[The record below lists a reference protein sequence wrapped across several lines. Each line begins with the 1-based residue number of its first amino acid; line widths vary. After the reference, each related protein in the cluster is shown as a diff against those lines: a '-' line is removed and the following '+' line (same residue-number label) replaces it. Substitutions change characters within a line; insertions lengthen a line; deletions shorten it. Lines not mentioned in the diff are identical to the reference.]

1 MSNDPVVAIVGV
13 TGAVGAEF
21 IATMDKRGFRVG
33 KLKALASA
41 RSAGKTVSF
50 RGQDVVIE
58 ELTERAFEG
67 VDIALFSA
75 GGSISKKFAPVAVKA
90 GAVVVDNSTAFR
102 MDPNVPLVIPEINA
116 NRIRDHKG
124 IIANP
129 NCAAITALVPL
140 WPIHQKNRI
149 KRVIIST
156 YQAAS
161 GAGAAAM
168 DELVESTRANL
179 NGQVYTP
186 KVMPH
191 PYAFNLFNHN
201 TAVDPDTGYNDEET
215 KVIKETRKI
224 FEDEK
229 IAIGVTCVRVPVLR
243 AHCEAITFECEKP
256 IGEDL
261 GPCHHGAGARR
272 EARRR
277 PREELLPDADR
288 RLGPG
293 RRPGRPHPQGSQRS
307 LRAFDLDVRGGRPTA
322 QGRRAERGADRGAL
336 AAARDGVTEG
346 VVGWAKARKR
356 RAHHFSRAFK
366 KDGGHASLCPPY
378 GAEISR
384 APETTST
391 HPRTNR
397 TGILPRSR
405 AHTPSASLRARRTP
419 TPA

>member
-1 MSNDPVVAIVGV
+1 MEDKVSNDPVVAIVGV

-50 RGQDVVIE
+50 RGQDVIIE

-75 GGSISKKFAPVAVKA
+75 GGSISKKFAPIAVKA
-90 GAVVVDNSTAFR
+90 GAIVVDNSSAFR

-140 WPIHQKNRI
+140 WPIHQSNRI

-191 PYAFNLFNHN
+191 PYAFNLFSHN
-201 TAVDPDTGYNDEET
+201 TAIDPDTGYNDEET
-215 KVIKETRKI
+215 KVINETRKI
-224 FEDEK
+224 FEDDK

-256 IGEDL
+256 ISEDQVRAIMARAPGVKVVDDRARNYFPMPIDASGQDDVL
-261 GPCHHGAGARR
+261 VGRIRKDLSDPSGLSISMFVAADQLLKGAALN
-272 EARRR
+272 AVQIA
-277 PREELLPDADR
+277 ELLP
-288 RLGPG
+288 
-293 RRPGRPHPQGSQRS
+293 QRMM
-307 LRAFDLDVRGGRPTA
+307 A
-322 QGRRAERGADRGAL
+322 
-336 AAARDGVTEG
+336 
-346 VVGWAKARKR
+346 
-356 RAHHFSRAFK
+356 
-366 KDGGHASLCPPY
+366 
-378 GAEISR
+378 
-384 APETTST
+384 
-391 HPRTNR
+391 
-397 TGILPRSR
+397 
-405 AHTPSASLRARRTP
+405 
-419 TPA
+419 